1 MATADLK
8 TTYKDEVL
16 QQGETYR
23 KYNLVKGEEVIQEGI
38 HLVPAYT
45 PKQPGDSYGAADINE
60 LNKIVNQMKN
70 TGIFL
75 KGE

>member
-16 QQGETYR
+16 QEGETYR
-23 KYNLVKGEEVIQEGI
+23 KYNIMKDDQVVQEGV
-38 HLVPAYT
+38 HLEPAYT